1 MIERADI
8 VIVGAG
14 AAGLM
19 AAISAGRAARE
30 RGAPLRI
37 AVLDG
42 ARRPGAKI
50 LVSGGGRCNVTHDA
64 VDETAFSGSSP
75 HAIRKV
81 LRRFAVPQTVQ
92 FFEGLGVELKREETG
107 KLFPVADDARTVLN
121 ALLTGVRQVGV
132 ELGFSARIDRIA
144 RTVESPSAVGRFR
157 LSGSFGEVQ
166 ARRVILATG
175 GMSLPKTGSDGRG
188 FEMARSLGHTTTPLL
203 LPALVPLVLQP
214 TCFLRQLSGVTT
226 DATVE
231 VRTAKKKRLVSF
243 TGALLCT
250 HFGVSGPA
258 VLDISGPYL
267 RAKSVDPETALYLN
281 WLPGEQPQTVEA
293 SLLSEARHGRGTVAR
308 HLSKRLPHRLAEAIC
323 RHVGIEPDLRLS
335 ELQRG
340 HRRLLASALTTMA
353 VPVIG
358 DRGFRHAEVT
368 AGGVPLAELHLEMME
383 SRVCPGL
390 HLCGEM
396 CDVDGRIGG
405 YNFQWAWS
413 SGFVAGTGSIRC
425 LLDEPAGA

>member
-1 MIERADI
+1 MIEHADI

-19 AAISAGRAARE
+19 AAICAGRAAHE
-30 RGAPLRI
+30 RGASLRI
-37 AVLDG
+37 AILDG

-64 VDETAFSGSSP
+64 VDEAAFSGSSP

-81 LRRFAVPQTVQ
+81 LRRFAVPQTVR

-107 KLFPVADDARTVLN
+107 KLFPVTDDARTALS

-132 ELGFSARIDRIA
+132 ELRFPARVDRITKTA
-144 RTVESPSAVGRFR
+144 ESSVSAGRFR
-157 LSGSFGEVQ
+157 LSGSFDEVQ

-175 GMSLPKTGSDGRG
+175 GMSLPKTGSDGHG
-188 FEMARSLGHTTTPLL
+188 FEMARLLGHTTTLL
-203 LPALVPLVLQP
+203 LPALVPLVLHP

-226 DATVE
+226 DVTID
-231 VRTAKKKRLVSF
+231 VRTATKKRLVSF

-250 HFGVSGPA
+250 HFGLSGPA

-267 RAKSVDPETALYLN
+267 RAKSANPEAALLVN

-293 SLLSEARHGRGTVAR
+293 SLLREAQHGRGSVAR
-308 HLSKRLPHRLAEAIC
+308 HLSRRLPHRLTEAIC

-340 HRRLLASALTTMA
+340 HRKLLASTLTTMA

-368 AGGVPLAELHLEMME
+368 AGGVPLAELHLETME

-390 HLCGEM
+390 HLCGET

-413 SGFVAGTGSIRC
+413 SGYIAGAGSVRS
-425 LLDEPAGA
+425 LLDEPPED